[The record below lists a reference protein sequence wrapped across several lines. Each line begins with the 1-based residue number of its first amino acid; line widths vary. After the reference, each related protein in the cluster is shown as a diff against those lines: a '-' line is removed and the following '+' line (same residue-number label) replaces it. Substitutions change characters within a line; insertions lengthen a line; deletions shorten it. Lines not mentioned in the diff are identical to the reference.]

1 MLSLLYSSGRK
12 RSERLW
18 SSCPAVSLQPL
29 LTTTEYFS
37 RLNQSYSDASNHLHC
52 TILLSRGNSFF
63 KYYVTSTPSSITAST
78 STSTQLIVDLSMV
91 TKVMVTGVK
100 VGPHTTVKD
109 FCDKVWD
116 NINGKNNH
124 YMRVDVVADN
134 YETPYLLKN
143 GVRVDRGSGTT
154 VTFELESLFPSNF
167 KTDFF
172 FCCDNKAR
180 LYRIMAGYFAT
191 LARDSITGTQY
202 FITQGSSE
210 VSGALPD
217 STHLEADFRLVGHML
232 HAARNGCSRTIFR
245 GNDTDICIILLA
257 YLPTLLQC
265 NSDYKLL
272 FGVGKLSS
280 LICTQ
285 VIRLQKK
292 I

>member
-1 MLSLLYSSGRK
+1 
-12 RSERLW
+12 
-18 SSCPAVSLQPL
+18 
-29 LTTTEYFS
+29 
-37 RLNQSYSDASNHLHC
+37 
-52 TILLSRGNSFF
+52 
-63 KYYVTSTPSSITAST
+63 
-78 STSTQLIVDLSMV
+78 MV

-154 VTFELESLFPSNF
+154 VTFELESLLPSNF

-180 LYRIMAGYFAT
+180 FYTIMAGYFAT

-232 HAARNGCSRTIFR
+232 HAARNGCSRTIVR
-245 GNDTDICIILLA
+245 GTIQISVSYSWPIYQHYSNVTVTTSC
-257 YLPTLLQC
+257 YLVLE
-265 NSDYKLL
+265 
-272 FGVGKLSS
+272 LSS

>member
-1 MLSLLYSSGRK
+1 
-12 RSERLW
+12 
-18 SSCPAVSLQPL
+18 
-29 LTTTEYFS
+29 
-37 RLNQSYSDASNHLHC
+37 
-52 TILLSRGNSFF
+52 
-63 KYYVTSTPSSITAST
+63 
-78 STSTQLIVDLSMV
+78 MV

-124 YMRVDVVADN
+124 YMRSDVVADN

-143 GVRVDRGSGTT
+143 GLRVDRGSETT
-154 VTFELESLFPSNF
+154 VTFELESLLPSNF

-217 STHLEADFRLVGHML
+217 STHLMLTLDWLVICFML
-232 HAARNGCSRTIFR
+232 LEMAVPAPSSGETIQ
-245 GNDTDICIILLA
+245 I
-257 YLPTLLQC
+257 
-265 NSDYKLL
+265 S
-272 FGVGKLSS
+272 V
-280 LICTQ
+280 
-285 VIRLQKK
+285 
-292 I
+292 